1 MTQTYIQDSC
11 GVPHETTLYNLNVLN
26 QLAMVCIDKEVSEKQ
41 RALLSGIVVDL
52 ILSAYLRTWC
62 ALIFHSST
70 KRYFETCVP
79 ARTKEVVMS
88 KWTILTVAALSVSAG
103 IFLLCSV
110 SSLIRDFEDAF
121 SYED

>member
-1 MTQTYIQDSC
+1 MRTLVLGVFLSC
-11 GVPHETTLYNLNVLN
+11 FLLGRETTKD
-26 QLAMVCIDKEVSEKQ
+26 A
-41 RALLSGIVVDL
+41 L

-62 ALIFHSST
+62 VLIFLSST

-79 ARTKEVVMS
+79 ARTREAVMS
-88 KWTILTVAALSVSAG
+88 KWTMLAVTVLSVSAG

-121 SYED
+121 RYED

>member
-1 MTQTYIQDSC
+1 MLVCVRQDDVEGNYEGSC
-11 GVPHETTLYNLNVLN
+11 SRCLP
-26 QLAMVCIDKEVSEKQ
+26 QLFPSWVWNDKDVSEKQ
-41 RALLSGIVVDL
+41 RALLSGIVVAL
-52 ILSAYLRTWC
+52 ILSAYLRTWR

-88 KWTILTVAALSVSAG
+88 KWTMLAVAALSVSAG

-121 SYED
+121 RYED

>member
-1 MTQTYIQDSC
+1 MRTLVLGVFLSC
-11 GVPHETTLYNLNVLN
+11 FLLGRETTKAS
-26 QLAMVCIDKEVSEKQ
+26 QKKHCS
-41 RALLSGIVVDL
+41 LLSGIVVAL

-62 ALIFHSST
+62 VLIFHSST

-79 ARTKEVVMS
+79 ARTREAVMS
-88 KWTILTVAALSVSAG
+88 KWTMLAVTVLSVSAG

-121 SYED
+121 RYED

>member
-1 MTQTYIQDSC
+1 MRILVLGVFLSC
-11 GVPHETTLYNLNVLN
+11 FLIGCETT
-26 QLAMVCIDKEVSEKQ
+26 KVSQKKQ
-41 RALLSGIVVDL
+41 RALLSGIVADL
-52 ILSAYLRTWC
+52 ILRVYLRTWC

-79 ARTKEVVMS
+79 ARTREVVMS
-88 KWTILTVAALSVSAG
+88 KWTMLAVVTLSVSAG

-121 SYED
+121 RYED